1 MIADAQ
7 AEAPLVIVV
16 DDDEGLRNAL
26 RRLLRSVGY
35 RVEPF
40 ASARELLQSNA
51 AKSANCL
58 VLDVRMPMAS
68 GFDLQVELT
77 RNDVK
82 APVIFITGHGDIP
95 MTVRAMKA
103 GAVDFLAKPFRDQ
116 DLLDAVAA
124 AVEAD
129 KKRRSEEGLVDGLA
143 ERYASLSEREKQVMA
158 LATAGLMN
166 KQIAFELG
174 LSEVTVKI
182 HRGRVMKKMQAQTFA
197 QLVRSADA
205 LGVKRT

>member
-1 MIADAQ
+1 MFLGEPPATV
-7 AEAPLVIVV
+7 LVV
-16 DDDEGLRNAL
+16 DDDISVRESLESLIRNEGWRPQL
-26 RRLLRSVGY
+26 
-35 RVEPF
+35 F
-40 ASARELLQSNA
+40 DSARAFFERPAGDSPR
-51 AKSANCL
+51 CL
-58 VLDVRMPMAS
+58 VLDVGLPDLNGLELQRSIAAEQAFMPI
-68 GFDLQVELT
+68 
-77 RNDVK
+77 
-82 APVIFITGHGDIP
+82 IFITGYGDIP

-143 ERYASLSEREKQVMA
+143 ERYASLSEREKQVMG

-197 QLVRSADA
+197 QLVRSAVA

>member
-40 ASARELLQSNA
+40 ASARELLQSNV
-51 AKSANCL
+51 AKNANCL

-68 GFDLQVELT
+68 GFDLQAELT

-82 APVIFITGHGDIP
+82 APVIFITGYGDIP

-143 ERYASLSEREKQVMA
+143 ERYASLSEREKQVMG

>member
-16 DDDEGLRNAL
+16 DDDDGLRNAL
-26 RRLLRSVGY
+26 CRLLRSVGY

-51 AKSANCL
+51 AKNANCL
-58 VLDVRMPMAS
+58 ILDVRMPMAS

-129 KKRRSEEGLVDGLA
+129 KKRRAEEGLVDGLA
-143 ERYASLSEREKQVMA
+143 ERYANLSEREKQVMT